1 MNFTDSPRAEDAGG
15 ITLEDSEEDR
25 SQARQ
30 RNLDYDTYESVNHF
44 KIGLNWDKSSTDEVI
59 LSTYGFYSFRDFYG
73 KLPFENGGI
82 IDLKRNY
89 FGLGSRLNY
98 KTGKNNLQVAAEL
111 LDQSDQ
117 RDRYLNI

>member
-44 KIGLNWDKSSTDEVI
+44 KIGLNWDKSWTDKII
-59 LSTYGFYSFRDFYG
+59 LSTYGFYSLEIFMANYH
-73 KLPFENGGI
+73 
-82 IDLKRNY
+82 LKME
-89 FGLGSRLNY
+89 
-98 KTGKNNLQVAAEL
+98 EL
-111 LDQSDQ
+111 L
-117 RDRYLNI
+117 I